1 MAIWREANSINGRL
15 CKCFATID
23 GKVEEL
29 FFAQQFNADIEK
41 TKEEKAAMG
50 DLWMHHKASGFSGSG
65 SMTIRYVTPVFRA
78 MLKRYEVTKED
89 EYFNLTVVNND
100 PGSKAGIQS
109 VLLLDCNID
118 GSVAGKFD
126 VDSGVLDEEINFTF
140 EGVDYLSTFNNPSD
154 YSV

>member
-1 MAIWREANSINGRL
+1 MPIWRAANSINGRL

-29 FFAQQFNADIEK
+29 FFAEVFEANIEK
-41 TKEEKAAMG
+41 QKEEMGCMG
-50 DLWMHHKASGFSGSG
+50 DLWSHHKSYGLSGSG
-65 SMTIRYVTPVFRA
+65 SMTIKYVSPVFRA
-78 MLKRYEVTKED
+78 MLKRFDKTKVD
-89 EYFNLTVVNND
+89 EYFNLSIVNND

-109 VLLLDCNID
+109 VVFLDTNIN

-126 VDSGVLDEEINFTF
+126 VNTGALTEDIDFTF
-140 EGVDYLSTFNNPSD
+140 EGVEYPSTFNDPAT

>member
-1 MAIWREANSINGRL
+1 MAIWRAANSINGRL

-29 FFAQQFNADIEK
+29 FFAKSFEANIEK
-41 TKEEKAAMG
+41 NKEDVNVMG
-50 DLWMHHKASGFSGSG
+50 DLWTQHKASGLNGTGNF
-65 SMTIRYVTPVFRA
+65 TIAYVSPVFRK
-78 MLKRYEVTKED
+78 MLKKYEQTKVD
-89 EYFNLTVVNND
+89 EYFNITVVNND

-118 GSVAGKFD
+118 GSVASKFD
-126 VDSGVLDEEINFTF
+126 VDAAVLDEDVNFTYS
-140 EGVDYLSTFNNPSD
+140 GVEYLSEFNDPAT